1 MRAVGTVEL
10 AGFKAA
16 SAFAEEAIAAAHD
29 GHMTAAQSLAACGL
43 EPAAKLSFG
52 MPTLSQVRKQF
63 ERRNVDEVRATLMK
77 ITLLQ
82 MCTARAL
89 AQYDENSLPEGFNR
103 HATNHGER
111 ACFSD
116 ANALAGMLLLVGWLR
131 EFRWFATIIPRCSI
145 RPSSNAGCP
154 PAAA

>member
-1 MRAVGTVEL
+1 
-10 AGFKAA
+10 
-16 SAFAEEAIAAAHD
+16 
-29 GHMTAAQSLAACGL
+29 
-43 EPAAKLSFG
+43 

-89 AQYDENSLPEGFNR
+89 AQYDENSLSEGFNR
-103 HATNHGER
+103 HATNRGER

-116 ANALAGMLLLVGWLR
+116 ANGGHAVAPV
-131 EFRWFATIIPRCSI
+131 
-145 RPSSNAGCP
+145 NP
-154 PAAA
+154 P